1 MNRRSPSSRSPLVQ
15 VFGAR
20 SPFLPLQ
27 KAIFEGRVALAFST
41 AILLEY
47 EEVLTRYGGPNRW
60 SQVWRALEL
69 TGQIH
74 DNLRSPRD
82 WEFVGAETASKPY
95 THGQRSSP
103 GSGGTSRTLA
113 MTRSN
118 PSQLPRLARSA
129 RVSR

>member
-1 MNRRSPSSRSPLVQ
+1 M
-15 VFGAR
+15 
-20 SPFLPLQ
+20 
-27 KAIFEGRVALAFST
+27 ALAFST